1 MSDLTADEKAQVA
14 ELRYYIRKRRVAWH
28 LLGLNWNPNHPRD
41 CRLCEEKHPIT
52 LEALLAYCRE
62 RGWAHSLTYWRESQK
77 YAAEIWATDDDDD
90 PFAESIGDTDHTD
103 PLTALVRAVLAAAE
117 QEKSDA

>member
-1 MSDLTADEKAQVA
+1 MTDLTSEQKAQVA
-14 ELRYYIRKRRVAWH
+14 ELLGWERCGNHKEQHWRQGAKEPWERVW
-28 LLGLNWNPNHPRD
+28 RTID
-41 CRLCEEKHPIT
+41 QVVT

-62 RGWAHSLTYWRESQK
+62 RGWAHSFTYWRESQK

-117 QEKSDA
+117 QEKGE